1 MYIFSDFCPSGQEL
15 DSKSDQCSLC
25 AKHYYKD
32 NTVSEL
38 ARFMMCTACP
48 VDKRTPST
56 GSTKAS
62 NCSVGMCTLCR
73 DSASCYN
80 VF

>member
-38 ARFMMCTACP
+38 ARFAMCTACP
-48 VDKRTPST
+48 VEKLTQST
-56 GSTKAS
+56 GSTHES
-62 NCSVGMCTLCR
+62 NCSVGKCTLSR
-73 DSASCYN
+73 GTS
-80 VF
+80 